1 MSESRTEKQQTLE
14 EFLAK
19 IRGLSNVLSVSGQVI
34 EVDEYSC
41 SAIDAAYVDRSR
53 RQDH

>member
-1 MSESRTEKQQTLE
+1 MSESREKEKTLE
-14 EFLAK
+14 DFLAK
-19 IRGLSNVLSVSGQVI
+19 IRSFSNALSVSGQIV
-34 EVDEYSC
+34 EVEEYSC

>member
-1 MSESRTEKQQTLE
+1 MSESREKEKTLE

-19 IRGLSNVLSVSGQVI
+19 IRGLGDVLSISGQIV
-34 EVDEYSC
+34 EVEEYSC
-41 SAIDAAYVDRSR
+41 STIDAAYVDRSR